1 MSEDNKQELFD
12 RALAVVDAW
21 NRLDFD
27 ALRELVHEDVEVV
40 HQNRGVAARG
50 RDLMFETIEAMS
62 KAFPDRSIGETTRWA
77 VSGNTVFRETVWQG
91 TAAVDVP
98 GFGKAGE
105 HCKLDVL
112 SLMTFEEGRL
122 VEWCDYG

>member
-1 MSEDNKQELFD
+1 MSEQPQDLYR
-12 RALAVVDAW
+12 RALDVVDAW
-21 NRLDFD
+21 NRLDYD
-27 ALRELVHEDVEVV
+27 ALRELVDPDVSVV
-40 HQNRGVAARG
+40 HQNRGVGATG
-50 RDLMFETIEAMS
+50 RDAMFETIDAMS

-77 VSGNTVFRETVWQG
+77 VSGSTVFRETTWQG

-105 HCKLDVL
+105 ASKLNVL
-112 SLMTFEEGRL
+112 SLMTFDGGRL